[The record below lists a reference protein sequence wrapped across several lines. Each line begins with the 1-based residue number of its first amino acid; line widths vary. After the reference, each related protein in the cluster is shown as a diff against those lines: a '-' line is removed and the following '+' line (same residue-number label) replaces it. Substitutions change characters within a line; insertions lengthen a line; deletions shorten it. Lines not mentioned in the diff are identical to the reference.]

1 MKSKVSNEEL
11 QKCLEG
17 MKKAANDVGI
27 PEQECVVDLG
37 FEVEKVVRIG
47 LSEPAP
53 LAEKPPVK

>member
-1 MKSKVSNEEL
+1 
-11 QKCLEG
+11 